1 MSEDQ
6 AVGRTSSGTVVV
18 LAVAAVLT
26 VMGIGSLLAQW
37 DRLTRD
43 SLFGLAA
50 LSGALLPLVALLW
63 GVRKARRERLG
74 PDNRRGP
81 ATSPTHQRR
90 G

>member
-6 AVGRTSSGTVVV
+6 TVGRASSGTVAV

-26 VMGIGSLLAQW
+26 VMGLGNLLAQW

-43 SLFGLAA
+43 ALLGLAA

-63 GVRKARRERLG
+63 GVRKGRRERLG
-74 PDNRRGP
+74 ADDRRE
-81 ATSPTHQRR
+81 R